1 MLDIVRLLIENGVDF
16 NGRNVNGKK
25 ARDYLISNYQGA
37 HKNEIK
43 NLLGWYLI
51 FIHFNHLSLLFIL

>member
-25 ARDYLISNYQGA
+25 ACDYLISNYQGA

-43 NLLGWYLI
+43 NLLG
-51 FIHFNHLSLLFIL
+51 